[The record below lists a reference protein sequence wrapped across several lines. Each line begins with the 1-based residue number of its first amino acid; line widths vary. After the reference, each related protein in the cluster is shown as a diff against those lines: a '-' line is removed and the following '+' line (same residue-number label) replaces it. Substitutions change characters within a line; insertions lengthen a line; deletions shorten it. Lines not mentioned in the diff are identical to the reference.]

1 MKLVAILLATGLS
14 LLGQDQAPVPA
25 PDQPAAIAE
34 IQAANQRAKAMGN
47 PARSWLADEWTLVC
61 FDEQMKWAMQAKM
74 MGAATR
80 KTYLKHGI
88 KRLIVWNGK
97 KAWSKDLVADGSTEP
112 FTGPIPEPIDPMPR
126 EDLAHILPRLT
137 KP

>member
-1 MKLVAILLATGLS
+1 MKRALAIAIASLC
-14 LLGQDQAPVPA
+14 LLGQEQAPAPVP
-25 PDQPAAIAE
+25 DQAAVIAE
-34 IQAANQRAKAMGN
+34 LQATNQRAKAMGN

-88 KRLIVWNGK
+88 KRLIIWNGK
-97 KAWSKDLVADGSTEP
+97 KAWSKDLVADGPMEAYEGKVP
-112 FTGPIPEPIDPMPR
+112 GPAEAMSR
-126 EDLAHILPRLT
+126 EDLAQALQILQ
-137 KP
+137 

>member
-1 MKLVAILLATGLS
+1 MKTPALL
-14 LLGQDQAPVPA
+14 LLTTITVCAQAPAPVTA
-25 PDQPAAIAE
+25 PDQAAAIAE
-34 IQAANQRAKAMGN
+34 IQEANQRAKAVGN

-88 KRLIVWNGK
+88 KRLIAWNGK
-97 KAWSKDLVADGSTEP
+97 KAWSKDLVADGPMEAYTGKIPGPTEAMP
-112 FTGPIPEPIDPMPR
+112 KDEISQALPKPENP
-126 EDLAHILPRLT
+126 
-137 KP
+137 

>member
-1 MKLVAILLATGLS
+1 MKRALAIAIASLC
-14 LLGQDQAPVPA
+14 LLGQEQAPAPVP
-25 PDQPAAIAE
+25 DQAAVIAE
-34 IQAANQRAKAMGN
+34 LQATNQRAKAMGN

-61 FDEQMKWAMQAKM
+61 FDEQMKWAMQAKIQ
-74 MGAATR
+74 GAATR
-80 KTYLKHGI
+80 GTFLKHGI
-88 KRLIVWNGK
+88 KRTIIWNGK

>member
-1 MKLVAILLATGLS
+1 MKPPALLMLATIALCA
-14 LLGQDQAPVPA
+14 QVPA
-25 PDQPAAIAE
+25 PAPLPDQAAAIAE

-88 KRLIVWNGK
+88 KRLIIWNGK
-97 KAWSKDLVADGSTEP
+97 KAWSKDLVADGPMEAYTGKIPGPTEAMP
-112 FTGPIPEPIDPMPR
+112 KDEIDR
-126 EDLAHILPRLT
+126 AVSLLA
-137 KP
+137 KN